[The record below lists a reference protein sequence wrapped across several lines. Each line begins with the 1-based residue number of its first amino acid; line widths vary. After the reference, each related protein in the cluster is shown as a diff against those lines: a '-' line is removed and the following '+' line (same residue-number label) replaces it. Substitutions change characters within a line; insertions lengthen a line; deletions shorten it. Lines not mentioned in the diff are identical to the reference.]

1 MASCLGE
8 VRTYVSARSWARSIC
23 TPSIALGCLWIL
35 VAGGCGGCSNS
46 PTPAPTL
53 QSISVTPQNSSL
65 AAGLTQQYSAT
76 AHYSDG
82 SSNAATVTWSISD
95 SSLGTINATG
105 LLTAAKQGEVTISAS
120 SGAIT
125 GSTSLTIG
133 PPNLLS
139 IAVSPQNPTAWAG
152 QTEQFTATGSYTDG
166 STQNLNG
173 VTWSSGATTV
183 AMIDNSGL
191 ATSRAAGTTMI
202 QATSG
207 NTSGST
213 TLTVTVG
220 TFAVDVTVLGLWGT
234 GGGLILTD
242 NDNDPLPVTA
252 NGTFAFPTEIQSGES
267 YSVTVLTQPASP
279 AQTCAVSG
287 GSGIVTGGAVNVS
300 IDCGHGEWAWM
311 GGSSSSSQ
319 PGTYG
324 NPGVP
329 AANNIPGSR
338 MSAARWTDKQ
348 GNLWLFGGVGLDS
361 GGNEGQLND
370 LWMFDGQ
377 QWTWIGG
384 SDLVDQ
390 AGIYSGNGAA
400 SPSNWPGAR
409 GDAST
414 WVDAEGNFWL
424 FGGGGFDSTGGRGDL
439 NDLWEYSA
447 GQWTWVSGS
456 RYINQPGS
464 YGTLGTP
471 SPSNIPGGRLY
482 GAAWLG
488 SDGSFWLYGGGGFDS
503 TGQDGYLSDLWKYSG
518 GEWTWVAGPTVWGQ
532 NAVYG
537 TQGVASAGNTPGDRH
552 GEATWT
558 DSSGNLRLFGGL
570 NPNTGDFLNDIWTF
584 KNGQWT
590 WESGS
595 SGAQV
600 GVYGTQGVAAAG
612 NTPGG
617 RFSPVAWQDVSGN
630 IWIFG
635 GVGLDANGGPLI
647 YLSDL
652 WKYSGGE
659 WTWMRG
665 PMLAGQPAVF
675 GTQGVP
681 APNNVPGPRYEAVG
695 WVDANQ
701 NLWLFGGLL
710 SSMSYSNDVW
720 KLLP

>member
-8 VRTYVSARSWARSIC
+8 VRTYVPERSWARSIR
-23 TPSIALGCLWIL
+23 TLSIALGCLWIL
-35 VAGGCGGCSNS
+35 VASGCGGGSSS
-46 PTPAPTL
+46 PAPAPTPTL

-82 SSNAATVTWSISD
+82 SSNAAMVTWSTSD
-95 SSLGTINATG
+95 SSLGTINSTG
-105 LLTAAKQGEVTISAS
+105 LLTAVKQGDVTISAS

-139 IAVSPQNPTAWAG
+139 IAVSPQNPTVWAG
-152 QTEQFTATGSYTDG
+152 QTQQFTATGSYTDG

-173 VTWSSGATTV
+173 VTWSSGTTTV
-183 AMIDNSGL
+183 ATIANSGL
-191 ATSRAAGTTMI
+191 ASSRAAGTTMI

-213 TLTVTVG
+213 TLNVAVG

-234 GGGLILTD
+234 GGGLVLTD

-252 NGTFAFPTEIQSGES
+252 NGSFTFPTEIQSGDS

-311 GGSSSSSQ
+311 GGSTSSNQ

-324 NPGVP
+324 TSGVP

-338 MSAARWTDKQ
+338 MSTARWVDKQ
-348 GNLWLFGGVGLDS
+348 GTLWLFGGAGLDS

-370 LWMFDGQ
+370 LWRFDGQ

-390 AGIYSGNGAA
+390 AGIYGGNGAA
-400 SPSNWPGAR
+400 SASNWPGAR

-424 FGGGGFDSTGGRGDL
+424 FGGFGFDSTGTRGYL

-456 RYINQPGS
+456 QFINQSGS
-464 YGTLGTP
+464 YGTMGTP
-471 SPSNIPGGRLY
+471 SPSNIPGGRY
-482 GAAWLG
+482 SGAAWLG
-488 SDGSFWLYGGGGFDS
+488 SDGSFWLYGGAGFDS
-503 TGQDGYLSDLWKYSG
+503 SGQNGYLSDLWKYRG
-518 GEWTWVAGPTVWGQ
+518 GEWTWIAGPTVWGQ

-537 TQGVASAGNTPGDRH
+537 TQGVASASNSPGARH

-558 DSSGNLRLFGGL
+558 DSSGNLWLFGGV
-570 NPNTGDFLNDIWTF
+570 NGVFLNDIWKF
-584 KNGQWT
+584 SNGQWT
-590 WESGS
+590 WEAGS

-617 RFSPVAWQDVSGN
+617 RFFPVAWQDVSGN

-659 WTWMRG
+659 WTWMGG

-701 NLWLFGGLL
+701 NFWLFGGLL
-710 SSMSYSNDVW
+710 SATSYSNDVW